1 MSRPRVVLDTSSGL
15 APWRQIH
22 HQLIHLISSGA
33 LAPGTRLPTIR
44 QLARDL
50 GVAAGTVARAY
61 RELESEE
68 LVETARGKGT
78 IVASNLP
85 TTRDPELAASAK
97 AYSHDARMLG
107 ADLDTAVAA
116 LLVAWDATPDIDSAV
131 AAALARWDTG
141 PR

>member
-1 MSRPRVVLDTSSGL
+1 MTRPRIVLDTSSGL

-22 HQLIHLISSGA
+22 HQLTHLISGGT
-33 LAPGTRLPTIR
+33 LPPGTRLPTIR

-61 RELESEE
+61 RELESAQ
-68 LVETARGKGT
+68 LVATARGKGT
-78 IVASNLP
+78 AVADVLP
-85 TTRDPELAASAK
+85 ATRDPELAASAK
-97 AYSHDARMLG
+97 TYAHDAGLLG

-116 LLVAWDATPDIDSAV
+116 LLVAWDATPDLDSAV
-131 AAALARWDTG
+131 AGALARWNTG